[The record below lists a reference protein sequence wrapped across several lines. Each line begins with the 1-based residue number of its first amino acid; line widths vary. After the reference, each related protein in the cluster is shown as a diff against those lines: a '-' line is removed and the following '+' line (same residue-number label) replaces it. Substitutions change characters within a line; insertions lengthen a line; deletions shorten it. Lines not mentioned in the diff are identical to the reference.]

1 MGKFLDKVVEA
12 VKSTPNDMMLGEKI
26 RQMYHEQV
34 SHEMVITEMSE
45 DEKKH
50 LITWKGDEWTNP
62 DGTPTQAYLDYWTCE
77 LCGKHT
83 HEVDYDY
90 LGNGTNHLGC
100 ELKKEMEDDEEDTPN
115 PFGDDDYATPS
126 GTTDFIPAENN
137 GEVKHFAD
145 GFHDGEWERD

>member
-90 LGNGTNHLGC
+90 LGSGTNHLKC
-100 ELKKEMEDDEEDTPN
+100 ELEHENAYNDYLDNTKSEQLEIQFPEDNDET
-115 PFGDDDYATPS
+115 S
-126 GTTDFIPAENN
+126 
-137 GEVKHFAD
+137 
-145 GFHDGEWERD
+145 

>member
-1 MGKFLDKVVEA
+1 MGMLDKVIEA
-12 VKSTPNDMMLGEKI
+12 VKETPNDIMLGEKI
-26 RQMYHEQV
+26 RQIYNQQL
-34 SHEMVITEMSE
+34 SHEMVINEMSQ
-45 DEKKH
+45 DEKEH

-100 ELKKEMEDDEEDTPN
+100 ELKKEMEED
-115 PFGDDDYATPS
+115 S
-126 GTTDFIPAENN
+126 GTSDFIPAENN